1 MNANAKNLVAERKRL
16 GLSREAVAQYVGKS
30 AGLIGAWE
38 RGEKAPKIYP
48 EGTKLAELYH
58 CSLDYLAGL
67 KDQRN

>member
-16 GLSREAVAQYVGKS
+16 GLSREAVAQYMGKS
-30 AGLIGAWE
+30 VGLIGAWE

-48 EGTKLAELYH
+48 EGTKLAKLYD

>member
-1 MNANAKNLVAERKRL
+1 MSINAKNLVAERKRL
-16 GLSREAVAQYVGKS
+16 GLSREAVAQYVSKS
-30 AGLIGAWE
+30 VGLIGAWE

-48 EGTKLAELYH
+48 EGAKLAKLYH